1 MEERGK
7 GESEAKVRK
16 GVSLVRCMS
25 SLCLWYSL
33 LFSGLFCLFW
43 FVCVFVPYLEWQLM
57 RQDAPDEVAD
67 VA

>member
-1 MEERGK
+1 MRG
-7 GESEAKVRK
+7 EVKVRK
-16 GVSLVRCMS
+16 RVSLVQCMP

-33 LFSGLFCLFW
+33 LFCGLFCLFW
-43 FVCVFVPYLEWQLM
+43 FVLVFVPYLEWQLM